1 MMSPILKDFPRVTII
16 SFEAV
21 LQGDFALLEEK
32 MLRFLTAGE
41 SHGELLMGII
51 EGMPAGLLI
60 RVTDIDR
67 DLSRRQTGY
76 GRGNRMKIEKD
87 SVKIYTGVRWGKT
100 LGGPIGLMIRNKDW
114 ENWRDKMSPDP
125 MFLNSADPVTRPRP
139 GHADLA
145 GALKYSMTDIRNI
158 LERSSARE
166 TAMRVA
172 IGSVAKR
179 LLDEFGIDVVSHVLS
194 IDNVFAKVPKLTASE
209 LKKRVEVS
217 ELRCS
222 DPEAEKRMMRR
233 IDEAKSAGDSLG
245 GVFELMISGV
255 PAGLGSHSHW
265 DRKLDG
271 RLAAALM
278 SIQAI
283 KGVEIGAGF
292 GSANRPGSMVH
303 DEIFWSRKEGF
314 YRKTNMAGGIEG
326 GISNGETITLRAAM
340 KPIPTLMKPLRSV
353 DLASKKPFKASV
365 ERSDV
370 CAVPAAGVVAESA
383 AAFEIAS
390 ALIEK
395 FGGDSMDEMKRNY
408 HAYLKHLK
416 VRMGV
421 EEEQGKR

>member
-1 MMSPILKDFPRVTII
+1 
-16 SFEAV
+16 
-21 LQGDFALLEEK
+21 

-67 DLSRRQTGY
+67 DLARRQTGY
-76 GRGNRMKIEKD
+76 GRGGRMKIERD
-87 SVKIYTGVRWGKT
+87 SVKIYTGVRWGRT
-100 LGGPIGLMIRNKDW
+100 LGSPVGLMIRNKDW

-125 MFLNSADPVTRPRP
+125 VFLNSAEPVTRPRP

-145 GALKYSMTDIRNI
+145 GALKYGMTDIRNI

-172 IGSVAKR
+172 VGAVAKR
-179 LLDEFGIDVVSHVLS
+179 LLEEFGIDVMSHVLS
-194 IDNVFAKVPKLTASE
+194 IGGVYAKVPKAAPAE
-209 LKKRVEVS
+209 LKKRAEAS
-217 ELRCS
+217 ELRCT
-222 DPEAEKRMMRR
+222 DPEAERRMMHK
-233 IDEAKSAGDSLG
+233 IDGARAAGDSLG
-245 GVFELMISGV
+245 GVFELIITGV
-255 PAGLGSHSHW
+255 PAGLGSHTHW

-271 RLAAALM
+271 KLAAALM
-278 SIQAI
+278 SVQAI

-292 GSANRPGSMVH
+292 GAANRPGSLVH

-314 YRKTNMAGGIEG
+314 SRKTNMAGGIEG
-326 GISNGETITLRAAM
+326 GMSNGGPIVLRAAM

-353 DLASKKPFKASV
+353 DLLTKKPFKASV

-370 CAVPAAGVVAESA
+370 CAVPAAGVVAEAA

-390 ALIEK
+390 AMIEK
-395 FGGDSMDEMKRNY
+395 FGGDSIDEMKRNY
-408 HAYLKHLK
+408 TAYVKNLKM
-416 VRMGV
+416 RMEV
-421 EEEQGKR
+421 EEGQKSEVRSKK

>member
-1 MMSPILKDFPRVTII
+1 
-16 SFEAV
+16 
-21 LQGDFALLEEK
+21 
-32 MLRFLTAGE
+32 MLRYMTAGE

-60 RVTDIDR
+60 RITDIDR
-67 DLSRRQTGY
+67 DLARRQGGY
-76 GRGNRMKIEKD
+76 GRGSRMKIEKD
-87 SVKIYTGVRWGKT
+87 SVKIYAGVRWGRT
-100 LGGPIGLMIRNKDW
+100 LGSPIGLMIRNKDW

-145 GALKYSMTDIRNI
+145 GALKYNMTDIRNI

-172 IGSVAKR
+172 VGSVAKR
-179 LLDEFGIDVVSHVLS
+179 LLEEFGIEVVSHVLS
-194 IDNVFAKVPKLTASE
+194 VGSVFAKVPKASIQE
-209 LKKRVEVS
+209 LKKRVDAS

-222 DPEAEKRMMRR
+222 DPDAEKRMKHG
-233 IDEAKSAGDSLG
+233 IDEARLAGDSLG
-245 GVFELMISGV
+245 GVFEVIIAGV
-255 PAGLGSHSHW
+255 PAGLGSHVHW

-271 RLAAALM
+271 KLAAALM

-283 KGVEIGAGF
+283 KGVEVGAGF
-292 GSANRPGSMVH
+292 GTANRPGSLVH

-326 GISNGETITLRAAM
+326 GISNGEPIMLRAAM

-353 DLASKKPFKASV
+353 DLSSKKPFKASV

-370 CAVPAAGVVAESA
+370 CAVPAASVVAEAA

-390 ALIEK
+390 AMIEK
-395 FGGDSMDEMKRNY
+395 FGGDSIDEMRRNF
-408 HAYLKHLK
+408 HSFDKHLK
-416 VRMGV
+416 TRMET
-421 EEEQGKR
+421 EEGRP

>member
-1 MMSPILKDFPRVTII
+1 
-16 SFEAV
+16 
-21 LQGDFALLEEK
+21 
-32 MLRFLTAGE
+32 MLRFITAGE

-60 RVTDIDR
+60 RITDIDR
-67 DLSRRQTGY
+67 DLARRQGGY
-76 GRGNRMKIEKD
+76 GRGNRMKIERD
-87 SVKIYTGVRWGKT
+87 SVKIYTGVRWGRT
-100 LGGPIGLMIRNKDW
+100 LGSPIGLIIRNKDW

-145 GALKYSMTDIRNI
+145 GALKYNMTDIRNI

-172 IGSVAKR
+172 VGSVAKR
-179 LLDEFGIDVVSHVLS
+179 LLEEFGIEVVSHVLS
-194 IDNVFAKVPKLTASE
+194 IGNVFAKVPKVSIHE
-209 LKKRVEVS
+209 IKKRADVS

-222 DPEAEKRMMRR
+222 DPDAEKRMKHR
-233 IDEAKSAGDSLG
+233 IDEARLAGDSLG
-245 GVFELMISGV
+245 GVFEVIIAGV
-255 PAGLGSHSHW
+255 PAGLGSHVHW

-271 RLAAALM
+271 KLAAALM

-283 KGVEIGAGF
+283 KGVEVGAGF
-292 GSANRPGSMVH
+292 GTANRPGSLVH

-326 GISNGETITLRAAM
+326 GISNGDPIMLRAAM

-370 CAVPAAGVVAESA
+370 CAVPAAGVVAEAA

-390 ALIEK
+390 AMIEK
-395 FGGDSMDEMKRNY
+395 FGGDSIDEMRRNF
-408 HAYLKHLK
+408 HSFDKHLK
-416 VRMGV
+416 SRMEM
-421 EEEQGKR
+421 EEARQ